1 MVERDR
7 GTRGVNLP
15 VLASSLPLRFQIGAR
30 TLGSIQRNLVR
41 VPLDLAGV
49 LGGRLPMLPPL
60 DAAADGYQVTSLPE
74 DRQEAMGFA
83 AGGMIAFVRQNY
95 VRYYADLSIGHARY
109 LETLSGGTRNSLKR
123 KTKKVA
129 EISGGTLDVRRFRR
143 AQDMAAFHAVARGI
157 SARTYQEK
165 LLGSG
170 LPEDAGFVQRMY
182 AMAAADTVRAWLLYV
197 GGEPA
202 AYLYCPINNHT
213 VIYQYV
219 GHDPA
224 FGDLSPGSVL
234 HLAAMQDL
242 QDEGNLARF
251 DFTEGEGQHKRQL
264 STGGVACV
272 DILLLRRSLANQA
285 TTAALGTFD
294 AGTKLAKA
302 VVQKYGLG
310 DVARKI
316 RRA

>member
-1 MVERDR
+1 MSA
-7 GTRGVNLP
+7 LP
-15 VLASSLPLRFQIGAR
+15 QMSVPSPLRFQIGAR

-41 VPLDLAGV
+41 VPLDLADV

-60 DAAADGYQVTSLPE
+60 DAAADGYQVTSLPA
-74 DRQEAMGFA
+74 DRQEAMGFVGA
-83 AGGMIAFVRQNY
+83 GMIAFVRQTY
-95 VRYYADLSIGHARY
+95 VRYYADLSIGYDRY
-109 LETLSGGTRNSLKR
+109 LETLSGNTRNGLKR
-123 KTKKVA
+123 KTKKIA
-129 EISGGTLDVRRFRR
+129 GLSGGTLDVRAFRTP
-143 AQDMAAFHAVARGI
+143 DELVAFHEVARGI

-170 LPEDAGFVQRMY
+170 LPEDGGFLQRMY
-182 AMAAADTVRAWLLYV
+182 AMAAADQVRAWLLYV

-202 AYLYCPINNHT
+202 AYLYCPIHDGT
-213 VIYQYV
+213 VIYQFV

-234 HLAAMQDL
+234 HLAAMRDL
-242 QDEGNLARF
+242 QDEGNLTRF

-272 DILLLRRSLANQA
+272 DLLLLRRSIANRA
-285 TTAALGTFD
+285 TITALGTFD
-294 AGTKLAKA
+294 GGTALAKTL
-302 VVQKYGLG
+302 VQKYGLG
-310 DVARKI
+310 DLARKI